1 MRTLRKLIL
10 GETWVLPLGI
20 AATIAVGA
28 VLHAAFGEESWW
40 RHGGGVVVF
49 ALAAGSLWAALRR

>member
-28 VLHAAFGEESWW
+28 VLHAAFGEDSWW

>member
-10 GETWVLPLGI
+10 GETWTLPLGV

-28 VLHAAFGEESWW
+28 LLDVAVGDGSAWH
-40 RHGGGVVVF
+40 RGGGWALFVL
-49 ALAAGSLWAALRR
+49 LAATLTAAVRR

>member
-10 GETWVLPLGI
+10 GETWALPLGI
-20 AATIAVGA
+20 AATIALGA
-28 VLHAAFGEESWW
+28 VMHAAFGDDAWW

-49 ALAAGSLWAALRR
+49 VLAGASLWTALRR

>member
-20 AATIAVGA
+20 AATIAAGA
-28 VLHAAFGEESWW
+28 VLHAAFGEDSWW
-40 RHGGGVVVF
+40 RHGGGVAVL
-49 ALAAGSLWAALRR
+49 ALAAASLWGALRR

>member
-10 GETWVLPLGI
+10 GETWALPLGI
-20 AATIAVGA
+20 AATIALGA
-28 VLHAAFGEESWW
+28 VLDTAFGDETWW

-49 ALAAGSLWAALRR
+49 ALAGASLWAALRR

>member
-10 GETWVLPLGI
+10 GETWTLPLGV
-20 AATIAVGA
+20 AATLALGA

-40 RHGGGVVVF
+40 RDGGGVVVLG
-49 ALAAGSLWAALRR
+49 LAAASLWAAVRR